1 MADDKYAKSKCFIL
15 SPDGY
20 EEITYSELCR
30 QARYG
35 YPLPRKKIR
44 PASRNADGGDAGAI
58 CRFLPHKEQTAVFGQ
73 TVGRK
78 RRYLHRY
85 ADHSRF

>member
-30 QARYG
+30 R
-35 YPLPRKKIR
+35 RNTDIFITKKVR

-58 CRFLPHKEQTAVFGQ
+58 C
-73 TVGRK
+73 
-78 RRYLHRY
+78 
-85 ADHSRF
+85 

>member
-1 MADDKYAKSKCFIL
+1 MADDKYAKSNCFIL

-30 QARYG
+30 R
-35 YPLPRKKIR
+35 RNTDIFITKKVR

-58 CRFLPHKEQTAVFGQ
+58 C
-73 TVGRK
+73 
-78 RRYLHRY
+78 
-85 ADHSRF
+85 